1 MSDEYA
7 KRREE
12 LLEAEIAL
20 TEQRERVA
28 EMRRQL
34 PPGPVVEDYALTG
47 EDGPVRLSQLFGD
60 KPSLVV
66 YHFMFGE
73 AQTEPCPMCT
83 MWSDGWDAVAPHV
96 AQRVAFAVCSA
107 APYAD
112 FAAYGRERGWRNLRL
127 LSAAGTSFK
136 SDFESELPNGGQI
149 PVVTVF
155 RRDDDGS
162 VRLAYRGCAMQRDG
176 VFRGVDLLSPVW
188 HFFDLTPEGR
198 GDWMPSRRYDAAD

>member
-1 MSDEYA
+1 
-7 KRREE
+7 
-12 LLEAEIAL
+12 
-20 TEQRERVA
+20 
-28 EMRRQL
+28 
-34 PPGPVVEDYALTG
+34 
-47 EDGPVRLSQLFGD
+47 
-60 KPSLVV
+60 
-66 YHFMFGE
+66 
-73 AQTEPCPMCT
+73 MCT

-155 RRDDDGS
+155 RRD
-162 VRLAYRGCAMQRDG
+162 YQ
-176 VFRGVDLLSPVW
+176 
-188 HFFDLTPEGR
+188 
-198 GDWMPSRRYDAAD
+198 